1 MSKEILKADLHVH
14 SRFSPDSLAWVWQIE
29 EERKRKGLDYIGITD
44 HNTLTEAAKILK
56 KDSGTPFVL
65 GEEVLT
71 SDTNSRGKKIE
82 IIGMFLQE
90 PIAPG
95 QTIKQTIF
103 QINAQRGVVVIPH
116 PFDEWRHGAGAR
128 ASRAIINDC
137 LGGIPVA
144 IEVFNARAG
153 KNANFLAKMLWC
165 ELRNDGVLATAGS
178 DAHRIAEIGRGYVGL
193 PPFQTTR
200 QFSAAL
206 AEAKACGE
214 VNAWGTLY
222 QRLLN
227 RIELAMGKT
236 FSDLRKELSPDF
248 NYR

>member
-1 MSKEILKADLHVH
+1 
-14 SRFSPDSLAWVWQIE
+14 
-29 EERKRKGLDYIGITD
+29 
-44 HNTLTEAAKILK
+44 
-56 KDSGTPFVL
+56 
-65 GEEVLT
+65 
-71 SDTNSRGKKIE
+71 
-82 IIGMFLQE
+82 
-90 PIAPG
+90 
-95 QTIKQTIF
+95 
-103 QINAQRGVVVIPH
+103 
-116 PFDEWRHGAGAR
+116 
-128 ASRAIINDC
+128 

-153 KNANFLAKMLWC
+153 KDANFLAKVLWC
-165 ELRNDGVLATAGS
+165 EFRNDGVLATAGS

-236 FSDLRKELSPDF
+236 FSDLRKELSPDL
-248 NYR
+248 NDR

>member
-14 SRFSPDSLAWVWQIE
+14 SRFSPDSLAWVYQIE
-29 EERKRKGLDYIGITD
+29 EERERKGLDYIGVVD
-44 HNTLTEAAKILK
+44 HNTIAEAARDLREK
-56 KDSGTPFVL
+56 SGIPFVL

-71 SDTNSRGKKIE
+71 SDTNSHNKRIE

-95 QTIKQTIF
+95 QTIKETIV

-116 PFDEWRHGAGAR
+116 PFDKWRHGAGGKV
-128 ASRAIINDC
+128 SRAIIKEC
-137 LGGIPVA
+137 LDWVPLA

-153 KNANFLAKMLWC
+153 KDENFLAKMLWY
-165 ELRNDGVLATAGS
+165 EFKSDGLLATAGS

-193 PPFQTTR
+193 PPFGTTR

-206 AEAKACGE
+206 GQARIYGE
-214 VNAWGTLY
+214 VNALGTLY
-222 QRLLN
+222 HRLMN
-227 RIELAMGKT
+227 RIELAMGRT
-236 FSDLRKELSPDF
+236 FSDLKKRPTQYF